1 MNTFSA
7 FVFSANSV
15 LPVFMLIAAGWL
27 IRRQGMLPPS
37 VVGAINSI
45 AFNVA
50 FPALL
55 FREMAQASIAQ
66 VFHPALVIYGV
77 GGTILTFALT
87 WLGAEI
93 FIKDKS
99 SIGAFVQGS
108 FRGNYAIMGLA
119 FITGILGHAGKG
131 ILLTAFVIPAY
142 NILSVALLTLRSRH
156 VQSGSVHKAVVSI
169 ARNPL
174 IIGILL
180 GLPFSLFQIPLF
192 TSTSAKFV
200 DTGIKYLSEL
210 ATPLAMLSIGASIS
224 AGSTLKRLPKM
235 LAAAA
240 IKLVAGPL
248 ALVGA
253 AYLLRS
259 TLSFN
264 GEDLLVLFVL
274 FGVPTAVASYI
285 MASKM
290 DADADLAAGILLVT
304 SLLSVFTIT
313 LGVYLFKVSGLI

>member
-15 LPVFMLIAAGWL
+15 LPVFVLIAIGWI
-27 IRRQGMLPPS
+27 IRRQGMMPQS
-37 VVGAINSI
+37 VVGTINSI

-55 FREMAQASIAQ
+55 FREMAQTSIAQ
-66 VFHPALVIYGV
+66 VFHPVFVIYGV
-77 GGTILTFALT
+77 GGTVLIFALT
-87 WLGAEI
+87 WLGAEF
-93 FIKDKS
+93 FIKDKAA
-99 SIGAFVQGS
+99 IGAFVQGS
-108 FRGNYAIMGLA
+108 FRGNYAIMGLT
-119 FITGILGHAGKG
+119 FITNILGNTGKG
-131 ILLTAFVIPAY
+131 ILLTAFVIPTY
-142 NILSVALLTLRSRH
+142 NILSVALLTFRSRH
-156 VQSGSVHKAVVSI
+156 THDGSVQKAAASI

-192 TSTSAKFV
+192 TSTSTKFIA
-200 DTGIKYLSEL
+200 TSIKYLSEL
-210 ATPLAMLSIGASIS
+210 ATPLAMLAIGASIS
-224 AGSTLKRLPKM
+224 ASSTLKGLPKM

-240 IKLVAGPL
+240 IKLVISPL
-248 ALVGA
+248 VLVGA

-259 TLSFN
+259 TLNFS

-304 SLLSVFTIT
+304 SLLSVFT
-313 LGVYLFKVSGLI
+313 

>member
-1 MNTFSA
+1 
-7 FVFSANSV
+7 
-15 LPVFMLIAAGWL
+15 
-27 IRRQGMLPPS
+27 MLPPS
-37 VVGAINSI
+37 VVGAINAI

-66 VFHPALVIYGV
+66 VFHPALAIYGV
-77 GGTILTFALT
+77 GGTVLTFALT
-87 WLGAEI
+87 WLGAEL
-93 FIKDKS
+93 FIKEKA
-99 SIGAFVQGS
+99 SIGAFVQGA

-119 FITGILGHAGKG
+119 FITSILGHTGKG

-142 NILSVALLTLRSRH
+142 NILSVALLTFRSRH
-156 VQSGSVHKAVVSI
+156 AQGGSVLKAAASI

-174 IIGILL
+174 IVGILL
-180 GLPFSLFQIPLF
+180 GLPFSLFHIPLF
-192 TSTSAKFV
+192 TSTSTKFV
-200 DTGIKYLSEL
+200 ATGIKYLSEL
-210 ATPLAMLSIGASIS
+210 ATPLAMLAIGASIS
-224 AGSTLKRLPKM
+224 AGSTLQRLPKM

-240 IKLVAGPL
+240 IKLVVSPL
-248 ALVGA
+248 VLVGA
-253 AYLLRS
+253 AYHLRS
-259 TLSFN
+259 TLSFS

-290 DADADLAAGILLVT
+290 DADADLAAGILLIT

-313 LGVYLFKVSGLI
+313 LGIYLFKASGLI